1 MAASNSHRDRCAR
14 HSRLGA
20 ANPALRCAIYTRKST
35 EAELEQE
42 FNSLDAQRDACE
54 AFIQSQASEG
64 WCCLSSRYDDGGISG
79 ATMKRPALKR
89 LLSDVEAGRI
99 DTIVVYKVDRLTR
112 SLSDFAK
119 IVEVFDERGASFVS
133 VTQQFNTTSSMGRL
147 TLNMLLSFAQ
157 FEREVTSERIRDKIA
172 ASRKRGMWTGGP
184 PPLGYDLKDKKLFV
198 NEGEAA
204 VVRHIFERYV
214 ALGSVLALKTELDQR
229 GILSKRRIEKS
240 GRSVG
245 GKPLSRGVLYRLLS
259 NRLYRGEIGYKGN
272 LYPGQHQ
279 AIVDEPLWSLA
290 QKILLA
296 NTVIRTH
303 GTKAKQLSLLAGIIF
318 DEDDGRIV
326 PSHATKKG
334 KRYRYYVS
342 QNLISA
348 KREGP
353 DQGYR
358 IPAGDLEEI
367 VEAQL
372 VQFLSDQSR
381 SFNTFEASGVALS
394 DCAVLVEQAVRLA
407 SRWSTMTLTL
417 RRGVLIAFMNRVV
430 IGHESLQVS
439 VDVLRLIAFLT
450 RRGDQ
455 SMPQEFPDLRRV
467 ECTLTARTCL
477 KRVGKETKF
486 LIDGS
491 NENFRNCSDR
501 SLHRLLA
508 QAYHFQSLMMR
519 HNGRTIA
526 ELAAEAG
533 VSSSYFSRVVRFSFL
548 APEIVSDVLR
558 DRHPL
563 ELSAKRLSKV
573 SRLPARWQDQYSLFG
588 IG

>member
-1 MAASNSHRDRCAR
+1 MATSNPHRDRSAKR
-14 HSRLGA
+14 SHLGT
-20 ANPALRCAIYTRKST
+20 ANPSLRCAIYTRKST
-35 EAELEQE
+35 DEGLDQE
-42 FNSLDAQRDACE
+42 FISLDAQRDACE
-54 AFIQSQASEG
+54 ALIQSQANEG
-64 WCCLSSRYDDGGISG
+64 WCCLPSRYDDGGISG
-79 ATMKRPALKR
+79 GTMERPALKN
-89 LLSDVEAGRI
+89 LLSDIKAGRI
-99 DTIVVYKVDRLTR
+99 DMVVIYKVDRLTR

-119 IVEVFDERGASFVS
+119 MVEVFDEMGVSFVS

-172 ASRKRGMWTGGP
+172 ASRKKGMWTGGV
-184 PPLGYDLKDKKLFV
+184 PPLGYDLKDRKLCV
-198 NEGEAA
+198 NESEAA
-204 VVRHIFERYV
+204 VVRFVFERYV
-214 ALGSVLALKTELDQR
+214 ALGSVLALKNELDQR
-229 GILSKRRIEKS
+229 GILSKRRNEKS
-240 GRSVG
+240 GRSAG
-245 GKPLSRGVLYRLLS
+245 GMPLSRGVLYRLLS
-259 NRLYRGEIGYKGN
+259 NRLYRGEIGYSGN

-303 GTKAKQLSLLAGIIF
+303 GTNAKQPSLLAGVIF

-342 QNLISA
+342 QSLISA

-353 DQGYR
+353 GQGYR
-358 IPAGDLEEI
+358 FPAGDLEEI

-372 VQFLSDQSR
+372 IQFLSDQSR
-381 SFNTFEASGVALS
+381 TFKTFEASGVALS
-394 DCAVLVEQAVRLA
+394 DCALLVEQTVRLA

-417 RRGVLIAFMNRVV
+417 RRGVLIAFVDRVV

-450 RRGDQ
+450 RRGNQ
-455 SMPQEFPDLRRV
+455 PMPQNFPDLRRV

-477 KRVGKETKF
+477 KRVGKEIKF
-486 LIDGS
+486 LIEGLSED
-491 NENFRNCSDR
+491 FRSCSDR

-533 VSSSYFSRVVRFSFL
+533 VSSSYFSRVVKFSFL
-548 APEIVSDVLR
+548 APEIVRKILR

-563 ELSAKRLSKV
+563 GLSAKRLSKV
-573 SRLPARWQDQYSLFG
+573 SCLPARWRDQNSLFG
-588 IG
+588 ID